1 MSERDLDARLDAVE
15 RALTDD
21 DADLSDLRETTAAL
35 DDLDGLESRVTEIE
49 SRLDE
54 LEAGL
59 EAVRGY
65 AGNVRAVNRDVE
77 RRASAALAKAET
89 LENAVEDRPD
99 SAERGPNAT
108 ERVEPDRGIEQVG
121 PAPEAEHRTRDQ
133 FPSTQPARRDAGGGA
148 AGSTGADPRPA
159 DSAGVE
165 PQRRGGTEQ
174 RGASTRAAG
183 DGSDA
188 PRSTGRRSGDEDGEP
203 SRRRARRSSDD
214 RADAGANESR
224 DGESQTEQFI
234 ERVRDAL

>member
-1 MSERDLDARLDAVE
+1 MSERDLDARLNAIE

-21 DADLSDLRETTAAL
+21 DADLSDLRQTTAAL

-89 LENAVEDRPD
+89 LENAVENRPD
-99 SAERGPNAT
+99 TTDRKPNAT
-108 ERVEPDRGIEQVG
+108 EQVDPDPVT
-121 PAPEAEHRTRDQ
+121 EHRTRDQ
-133 FPSTQPARRDAGGGA
+133 APPSQPAGGAGG
-148 AGSTGADPRPA
+148 
-159 DSAGVE
+159 
-165 PQRRGGTEQ
+165 
-174 RGASTRAAG
+174 RAA
-183 DGSDA
+183 DA
-188 PRSTGRRSGDEDGEP
+188 PRSTGRRPEGENDDS
-203 SRRRARRSSDD
+203 SRPQPRRSRDD
-214 RADAGANESR
+214 RADAGTSESR

>member
-1 MSERDLDARLDAVE
+1 MSERDLDARLDAIE

-21 DADLSDLRETTAAL
+21 DADLSELRQTTAAL

-89 LENAVEDRPD
+89 LENAVENRPETTDRK
-99 SAERGPNAT
+99 PNAT
-108 ERVEPDRGIEQVG
+108 GQVDPDPVT
-121 PAPEAEHRTRDQ
+121 EHRTRDRAP
-133 FPSTQPARRDAGGGA
+133 PSQPAGGAGG
-148 AGSTGADPRPA
+148 
-159 DSAGVE
+159 
-165 PQRRGGTEQ
+165 
-174 RGASTRAAG
+174 RAA
-183 DGSDA
+183 DA
-188 PRSTGRRSGDEDGEP
+188 PRSTGGRPEGEHDDSSRPQPRRSG
-203 SRRRARRSSDD
+203 DD
-214 RADAGANESR
+214 RADAGSSESR
-224 DGESQTEQFI
+224 DGDSQTEQFI

>member
-1 MSERDLDARLDAVE
+1 MSERDFDARLNAIE

-21 DADLSDLRETTAAL
+21 DADLSDLRQTTAAL

-89 LENAVEDRPD
+89 LENAVENRPD
-99 SAERGPNAT
+99 TTDRKPNAT
-108 ERVEPDRGIEQVG
+108 EQVDPDPVT
-121 PAPEAEHRTRDQ
+121 EHGTRDQ
-133 FPSTQPARRDAGGGA
+133 APPSQPAERGAGGGA
-148 AGSTGADPRPA
+148 AD
-159 DSAGVE
+159 
-165 PQRRGGTEQ
+165 
-174 RGASTRAAG
+174 AA
-183 DGSDA
+183 
-188 PRSTGRRSGDEDGEP
+188 RSTGRRPDGENNDS
-203 SRRRARRSSDD
+203 SRPQPRRSCDD
-214 RADAGANESR
+214 RADAGTSESR